1 MSARAPELQTARLL
15 LRPLRME
22 DFEPWADMMSDTEAA
37 RFIGG
42 LQVRAVAWR
51 GFMTMAGAWHL
62 QGFAMFSVIERA
74 TGRWVGRLGP
84 WHPEGWPGPE
94 IGWAIIRECW
104 GRGYATEGAAA
115 TMDWVFDVL
124 GWDQVIHSI
133 APDNIAS
140 QVVARKLGSSNRGPG
155 TLPAPFESTRVD
167 IWAQTRAQWLARRE
181 RLQQLLLQRQPR
193 QMQR

>member
-1 MSARAPELQTARLL
+1 MTAGEPELRTARLI
-15 LRPLRME
+15 LRPLRLE
-22 DFEPWADMMSDTEAA
+22 DFEPWAATMADSEVA

-42 LQVRAVAWR
+42 QQVRAVAWR

-62 QGFAMFSVIERA
+62 QGFAMFSVIEQS

-84 WHPEGWPGPE
+84 WHPEGWPGLE
-94 IGWAIIRECW
+94 IGWAIVRPCW

-115 TMDWVFDVL
+115 AMDWVFDVL
-124 GWDQVIHSI
+124 GCSEVIHCI

-155 TLPAPFESTRVD
+155 CLPAPFETTRID
-167 IWAQTRAQWLARRE
+167 IWTQTRAQWSAHRTA
-181 RLQQLLLQRQPR
+181 QRQQQINP
-193 QMQR
+193 